1 MKRIEAFLKGKVAD
15 LKAENRKR
23 KVYSSLNA
31 AKINFE
37 EQRDDASLK
46 IDELV
51 ESLADCT
58 SVNEV
63 IQEISNQIEA
73 KEEAER
79 GIERIKNIEKYLNEE
94 VEVKDEM

>member
-15 LKAENRKR
+15 LKVENRMK
-23 KVYSSLNA
+23 KVTSSLNA

-51 ESLADCT
+51 ESLANCK
-58 SVNEV
+58 SVNDT
-63 IQEISNQIEA
+63 IQEISNHIEA

-79 GIERIKNIEKYLNEE
+79 GIERIKNIENYLNEE
-94 VEVKDEM
+94 VEVK

>member
-15 LKAENRKR
+15 LKAQNRMR
-23 KVYSSLNA
+23 KVTSSLNVA
-31 AKINFE
+31 RINFE

-46 IDELV
+46 IDELI

-63 IQEISNQIEA
+63 IQEISNHIEA

-79 GIERIKNIEKYLNEE
+79 GIERIAQIEKYLNEE
-94 VEVKDEM
+94 IEVK